1 MKIVSTSLIIFL
13 IIISCINISS
23 ENNNLEEDEPQDKDY
38 ENLLKWGKT
47 HNLNITEKIRL
58 IKEKDNKLYIA
69 KNLIPEDDIIMD
81 IPPECML
88 NINNSLSLLNQK
100 KFRKGFE
107 KYKEVEKLSI
117 EVMKDEHHV
126 EQAFLSYILYIVN
139 KKKKTYEKNNFY
151 KYYSP
156 MFYTFDQNLDNL
168 PFYFSS
174 EQMRI
179 FFNTSFGS
187 VFEILNRYIQ
197 DEVTAFEKHV
207 FNKTIDSEE
216 YLKYRILTIQKSIE
230 VNKTLNIIPFLEYI
244 KKDFKKVNCEFSI
257 NEQDHIII
265 KANANIFPGEELIM
279 RPNAIS
285 NEHRLIFFG
294 ETFEELKAKYNT
306 FNIPSL
312 IPNYITDKPVDFD
325 INSLGPKSRVDLV
338 EIDFYKGLIFVY
350 KKFARLIDED
360 DSDMGACKLILRYLS
375 RIRDNYDFI
384 SHDQIRQVYFRKKDI
399 ENVIRIV
406 EGEKMYLEKRIDTL
420 KTYMRN
426 LDERNKRKI
435 NYDAEDV
442 NDL

>member
-1 MKIVSTSLIIFL
+1 MKIVSTPLIIFL

-58 IKEKDNKLYIA
+58 IKEKDTKLYIA

-207 FNKTIDSEE
+207 FNKTID
-216 YLKYRILTIQKSIE
+216 
-230 VNKTLNIIPFLEYI
+230 
-244 KKDFKKVNCEFSI
+244 
-257 NEQDHIII
+257 
-265 KANANIFPGEELIM
+265 
-279 RPNAIS
+279 
-285 NEHRLIFFG
+285 
-294 ETFEELKAKYNT
+294 
-306 FNIPSL
+306 
-312 IPNYITDKPVDFD
+312 
-325 INSLGPKSRVDLV
+325 
-338 EIDFYKGLIFVY
+338 
-350 KKFARLIDED
+350 
-360 DSDMGACKLILRYLS
+360 
-375 RIRDNYDFI
+375 
-384 SHDQIRQVYFRKKDI
+384 
-399 ENVIRIV
+399 
-406 EGEKMYLEKRIDTL
+406 
-420 KTYMRN
+420 
-426 LDERNKRKI
+426 
-435 NYDAEDV
+435 
-442 NDL
+442 